1 MRSFDRLVNHSANRL
16 PGKLMN
22 KEYEIKD
29 EEFYLSIVGASPI
42 LKVLGGIFALPG
54 IIAWLVGLGSGLFS
68 QEAMSAGDIFGLFFT
83 GGMFVLLGSALGS
96 LNMWASIN
104 SNGSSLRKGTKILG
118 FSSSSAA
125 RLSPIL
131 RLELTKEWR
140 SSSSNNG
147 GSYLVYPLK
156 LITKTKTHD
165 LTDSTE
171 FSIARG
177 QAEALA
183 RFLNI
188 SLEDATSGQGFERQP
203 SELDNKLVDDIIE
216 TIEAPSLPENSNVS
230 VTRGEDEIILTLPAR
245 KGVVASGMFKLIIL
259 IPAFI
264 FFSQFLDKFSLA
276 DNSWAVQTI
285 VIGVF
290 SAILLFHSIKHLS
303 PLFSAPRLIL
313 NPEKI
318 LYREVWYKKSQ
329 QMKCADI
336 EEIHGSEK
344 NIVQLV
350 TDKSRIELKL
360 YRSEVDRDFVRDMLM
375 YCLQFTKKP
384 DVEK

>member
-1 MRSFDRLVNHSANRL
+1 MGQGNF
-16 PGKLMN
+16 MN
-22 KEYEIKD
+22 KEFEIKGK
-29 EEFYLSIVGASPI
+29 EFYLSITGASPM
-42 LKVLGGIFALPG
+42 LKVVGSIFALPG
-54 IIAWLVGLGSGLFS
+54 ILAWLIGLGSVLFGQETMSFGDFLGL
-68 QEAMSAGDIFGLFFT
+68 LFT
-83 GGMFVLLGSALGS
+83 GGVFILLGSALGS
-96 LNMWASIN
+96 LNMWASIDA
-104 SNGSSLRKGTKILG
+104 NGSSLRKGTKILG
-118 FSSSSAA
+118 FSSSSAKT
-125 RLSPIL
+125 LSSIL

-156 LITKTKTHD
+156 LVTKTQTYD

-203 SELDNKLVDDIIE
+203 SELDNKLVDAIIE

-230 VTRGEDEIILTLPAR
+230 VTRGEDEIILILPAR
-245 KGVVASGMFKLIIL
+245 KGVVASGLFKLIIL

-264 FFSQFLDKFSLA
+264 FFSQFLDKFSLGE
-276 DNSWAVQTI
+276 NSGLVQFI

-290 SAILLFHSIKHLS
+290 STILLFNAIKHLS

-313 NPEKI
+313 NPEK
-318 LYREVWYKKSQ
+318 LHYREIWYKKTQ
-329 QMKCADI
+329 QIRCADI
-336 EEIHGSEK
+336 EEIHSSDG
-344 NIVQLV
+344 NVVQLV
-350 TDKSRIELKL
+350 TDKSRIELNL
-360 YRSEVDRDFVRDMLM
+360 YRSNSDRDFVKAMLM